1 MEPKILKEMP
11 DRYPTNGTFELTVRC
26 NLHCKMCLFR
36 HDDSENADLI
46 KNEMTAHEWIDM
58 ARQVAEAGTMNLL
71 ITGGEPMLRP
81 DFCEIWEGIYKQGF
95 IIELYTNATLVTPK
109 IMETLRK
116 YPPHKIGVT
125 IYGASKETYEKVCG
139 NGEAFDRMLEGIQ
152 LLSQLPS
159 VVEFRTTLIKD
170 NVDDVFKMENIVNNI
185 LKKKT
190 FIIHSKNIIKA
201 VRGGCAEAEKCRLS
215 PEETIDLKLNRA
227 SHLIDDFFYEKGVRI
242 PEYEFFVEEKKTS
255 KKKQNIKYSLFHCNA
270 GMDSYTI
277 TWNGKL
283 IPCQLLGVF
292 STDARK
298 EGFGLAWEY
307 FPYKVRLPEEC
318 QCTKCEYENE
328 CSACYAIRF
337 AETGTLNT
345 CASYFKELAK
355 IVEKYKK
362 KGGDKNEGKE
372 DL

>member
-95 IIELYTNATLVTPK
+95 MIELYTNATLVTPK

-170 NVDDVFKMENIVNNI
+170 NVDDVDKMETLLETYMEYEIN
-185 LKKKT
+185 L
-190 FIIHSKNIIKA
+190 IHSSNVMQS
-201 VRGGCAEAEKCRLS
+201 VRGACTEVAPIRLT
-215 PEETIDLKLNRA
+215 PKEMIDLVFKRGKKAIEKYFIENGYNVPEFELVVEDNRETKNDEKLRM
-227 SHLIDDFFYEKGVRI
+227 
-242 PEYEFFVEEKKTS
+242 
-255 KKKQNIKYSLFHCNA
+255 SLLGCTA
-270 GMDSYTI
+270 GMDTYVI

-283 IPCQLLGVF
+283 IGCQLFDLF
-292 STDARK
+292 SVDAK
-298 EGFGLAWEY
+298 QYGFKKAWDDY
-307 FPYKVRLPEEC
+307 PYTVRIPEDSEC
-318 QCTKCEYENE
+318 DDCKYLHE
-328 CSACYAIRF
+328 CSACYAVKY
-337 AETGTLNT
+337 AETKSINK

-355 IVEKYKK
+355 INKLYKK
-362 KGGDKNEGKE
+362 KGGD
-372 DL
+372 